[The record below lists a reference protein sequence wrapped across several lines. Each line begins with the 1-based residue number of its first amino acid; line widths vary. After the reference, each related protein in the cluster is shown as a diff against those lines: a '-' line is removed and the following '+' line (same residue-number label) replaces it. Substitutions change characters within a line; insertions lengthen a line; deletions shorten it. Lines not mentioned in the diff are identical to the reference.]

1 MRDPCARA
9 HLRALRCADRRAR
22 AGEGRPDVL
31 LRPLRRGGG
40 RHRTARSGL
49 TLCSPNCRKDLPRP
63 LLAGPPSDASPRS
76 THKSQRLRVA
86 IRFIRLRPRCGRR
99 VSRCVRSKEPARR
112 SSSLT
117 PKRPRC
123 AAASVSRCQS
133 ISRLPADPCLC
144 GRLFLFQA
152 PVVRLADAAAPARLA
167 AAGAAAPARLF
178 AAVAPPAERPAAG
191 VAAPARPSAAARVP
205 VAALVQRLAAALA
218 PAPSAAALADAAG
231 LALLSGHARA
241 LVARAVAAPPDA
253 DVAG

>member
-99 VSRCVRSKEPARR
+99 VSRCVRSKEATRK

-144 GRLFLFQA
+144 AKPSLFRA
-152 PVVRLADAAAPARLA
+152 PVVRLVDAAAPARLA
-167 AAGAAAPARLF
+167 ADVAAPGRPFAAVEQPAVGAAAPARLFAAVARPAERPAAGAAAPAPPFAAVAPPAEWLAAGAAAPARLF
-178 AAVAPPAERPAAG
+178 AAVAPPAER
-191 VAAPARPSAAARVP
+191 
-205 VAALVQRLAAALA
+205 LA
-218 PAPSAAALADAAG
+218 
-231 LALLSGHARA
+231 
-241 LVARAVAAPPDA
+241 
-253 DVAG
+253 